1 MIGVLLQ
8 KGRGTLDL
16 RLFLY
21 FQTQN
26 AAHVNLIVLGGC
38 HFLST
43 VRNGMDI
50 GVTLQKAA
58 TAYKPIQANFLL
70 HTGLWPPLI
79 SAAVLED
86 KVTWQ

>member
-26 AAHVNLIVLGGC
+26 AAHVNLIELGGC

-43 VRNGMDI
+43 IRNGMDI
-50 GVTLQKAA
+50 GVTLQKAEI
-58 TAYKPIQANFLL
+58 AYKPIQANFLL
-70 HTGLWPPLI
+70 QDCDPPLI
-79 SAAVLED
+79 SAAVLQD
-86 KVTWQ
+86 KVTWL